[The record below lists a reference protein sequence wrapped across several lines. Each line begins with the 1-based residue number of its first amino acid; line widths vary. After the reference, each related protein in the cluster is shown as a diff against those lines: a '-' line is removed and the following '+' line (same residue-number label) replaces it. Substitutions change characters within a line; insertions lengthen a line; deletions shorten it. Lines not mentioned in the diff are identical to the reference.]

1 MRLLLTGGTGFVGR
15 ALVPRLVAAGH
26 DVVAATRGTAPPGT
40 TPLRLDADSPEAAW
54 AEVLR
59 GAEAVVHVAGLA
71 HRLSDDPARAEA
83 DHRHINRD
91 WTLTLGRAAR
101 AAGVARLL
109 FVSTVYVHAVPPPGT
124 KVTEATPIAPIGP
137 YATAKAEAEAGLR
150 AIFPDTGL
158 VILRPPLV
166 YGPGAAGNLA
176 RLVRLC
182 DSALPLPFGAI
193 ANRRTLVSVEAL
205 CRAIEAVLARW
216 KDAPAAGSYVLGD
229 AAPVS
234 TTQMVTAIREGLGRP
249 PRLLPMPPAVL
260 AALLRATGKQAM
272 AAQLLG
278 DMAVDAAAFARDF
291 AWTPEADTLAG
302 LRAMA
307 KG

>member
-15 ALVPRLVAAGH
+15 ALVPRLVASCH
-26 DVVAATRGTAPPGT
+26 DVLAATRSAAPSGT
-40 TPLRLDADSPEAAW
+40 TPLDLDADSPEEAW
-54 AEVLR
+54 AEALR
-59 GAEAVVHVAGLA
+59 GADAVVHVAGLA
-71 HRLSDDPARAEA
+71 HRLADDPARAEA
-83 DHRHINRD
+83 DHRRVNRD

-101 AAGVARLL
+101 TAGVARFL
-109 FVSTVYVHAVPPPGT
+109 FVSTVYVHAVPSPGT
-124 KVTEATPIAPIGP
+124 PVTEATPIAPIGP

-150 AIFPDTGL
+150 ALFGEGAL

-166 YGPGAAGNLA
+166 YGAGAAGNLA

-182 DSALPLPFGAI
+182 DSPLPLPFGAI

-205 CRAIEAVLARW
+205 CRAVESVLKRW
-216 KDAPAAGSYVLGD
+216 ESGLAAGSYVLGD
-229 AAPVS
+229 ATPVS
-234 TTQMVTAIREGLGRP
+234 TAQMVTAIRQGLGRP
-249 PRLLPMPPAVL
+249 ARLLPVPPGVL
-260 AALLRATGKQAM
+260 ASLLRAAGRDAM

-278 DMAVDAAAFARDF
+278 DMAVDASAFARDF
-291 AWTPEADTLAG
+291 AWQPEADTLAG

>member
-15 ALVPRLVAAGH
+15 ALVPRLLAAGH

-40 TPLRLDADSPEAAW
+40 TPRSLDADSPEAAW
-54 AEVLR
+54 AEALR

-83 DHRHINRD
+83 EHRHINRD
-91 WTLTLGRAAR
+91 WTLALGRAAR
-101 AAGVARLL
+101 AAGVSRFL

-124 KVTEATPIAPIGP
+124 PVTEATPIAPIGP

-150 AIFPDTGL
+150 AIFPDASL
-158 VILRPPLV
+158 VILRPSLV

-193 ANRRTLVSVEAL
+193 ANRRTLVSVETL
-205 CRAIEAVLARW
+205 CRAIEAVLTRW

-229 AAPVS
+229 AAPIS
-234 TTQMVTAIREGLGRP
+234 TTQMVTAIRAGLGRP
-249 PRLLPMPPAVL
+249 PRVLPVPPALL
-260 AALLRATGKQAM
+260 AALLRAAGRQAM

>member
-15 ALVPRLVAAGH
+15 ALVPRLLAAGH
-26 DVVAATRGTAPPGT
+26 DVLAATRGTAPPGT
-40 TPLRLDADSPEAAW
+40 TPRSLDADSPEAAW
-54 AEVLR
+54 AEALR

-83 DHRHINRD
+83 EHRHINRD
-91 WTLTLGRAAR
+91 WTLALGRAAR
-101 AAGVARLL
+101 AAGVSRFL

-124 KVTEATPIAPIGP
+124 PVTEATPIAPIGP

-150 AIFPDTGL
+150 AIFPDASL
-158 VILRPPLV
+158 VILRPSLV

-193 ANRRTLVSVEAL
+193 ANRRTLVSVETL
-205 CRAIEAVLARW
+205 CRAIEAVLTRW

-229 AAPVS
+229 AAPIS
-234 TTQMVTAIREGLGRP
+234 TTQMVTAIRAGLGRP
-249 PRLLPMPPAVL
+249 PRVLPVPPAVL